1 MLSSCADIEDVFA
14 RQRFASRLQGHL
26 PGVRFMRITKG
37 DDVGKQARIA
47 LLLAGTCCLM
57 AAMFEWIVSELQ

>member
-1 MLSSCADIEDVFA
+1 VYLHVSGLPAGCRGICLEFSSCA
-14 RQRFASRLQGHL
+14 S
-26 PGVRFMRITKG
+26 PKG

-47 LLLAGTCCLM
+47 LLLAGTACLM